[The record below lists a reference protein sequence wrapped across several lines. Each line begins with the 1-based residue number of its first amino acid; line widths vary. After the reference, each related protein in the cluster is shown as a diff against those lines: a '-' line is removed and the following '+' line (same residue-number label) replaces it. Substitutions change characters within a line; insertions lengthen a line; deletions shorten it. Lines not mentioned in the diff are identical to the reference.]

1 MRLISSML
9 SIIYEPHVG
18 HVVDNPLNIRSIDH
32 IGRSMLQHKLELC
45 PEKGTDAW
53 RRHVVKNS

>member
-1 MRLISSML
+1 ML
-9 SIIYEPHVG
+9 SITYEPHVG
-18 HVVDNPLNIRSIDH
+18 LVVDNPLNIRSIDN